1 MRAKLQIVGAVLALS
16 RVAVPAVASNWC
28 GENGLIRF
36 SFTEGDSLVP
46 VLTTEADGSGM
57 TRVELYVWLTD
68 VDPVALGPN
77 ALLHVGG
84 FEMEL
89 ACEGAEGQVVGKTFP
104 SNVLDV
110 SDTPW
115 QVMTGMNPNPKL
127 VDGRTFLVKYEI
139 VFEGRP
145 ENVRFSILPGGIGTC
160 GTVEG
165 CPGTNAHFIYIG
177 PSSPDMLGEVFSAGY
192 EPAWL
197 NPTGEPD
204 LTPVRGTSTW
214 RDVGRFQAR

>member
-1 MRAKLQIVGAVLALS
+1 MKTKLQIAGAVLALTL
-16 RVAVPAVASNWC
+16 AAFPAVASNWC
-28 GENGLIRF
+28 GENGLVRF
-36 SFTEGDSLVP
+36 SFSEGDSLVP
-46 VLTTEADGSGM
+46 VLFAEPDESGL

-68 VDPVALGPN
+68 VDPVALGGN

-89 ACEGAEGQVVGKTFP
+89 ACDGAAGSVVGKTFP
-104 SNVLDV
+104 TKVLDV

-115 QVMTGMNPNPKL
+115 QVMTGLNPNPKL
-127 VDGRTFLVKYEI
+127 VNGRTFLVKYEI

-145 ENVRFSILPGGIGTC
+145 ENVRFSVLPGGIGTC
-160 GTVEG
+160 ATVEG

-177 PSSPDMLGEVFSAGY
+177 PSYPDMLGEVFSAGY